1 MYPVCLLTIV
11 ELSAMKIMFKLY
23 ASFDQYLPAA
33 AEDHKVEIEVPE
45 GTSPMD
51 LFRQHGVPLA
61 EIHLVMINGV
71 FVPPG
76 ERENTLVAGDELAA
90 WPAVAGG

>member
-1 MYPVCLLTIV
+1 
-11 ELSAMKIMFKLY
+11 MFKLY
-23 ASFDQYLPAA
+23 ASFDQYLPNMAV
-33 AEDHKVEIEVPE
+33 DHKVEIEVSE

-51 LFRQHGVPLA
+51 LFKQHGVPLA

-76 ERENTLVAGDELAA
+76 ERENPLAAGDELAA